1 MPSQAVITTTA
12 PSISPRVRSITRYAN
27 ITPTNAANDRF
38 ADTVVD
44 VAAQRHPAPHLANA
58 LRGMMSR
65 DREPRML
72 QKVEVRYK

>member
-1 MPSQAVITTTA
+1 
-12 PSISPRVRSITRYAN
+12 VRSITSYAN
-27 ITPTNAANDRF
+27 ITPTNAVADRF
-38 ADTVVD
+38 ADNAVE

-72 QKVEVRYK
+72 QQVEVRYK